1 MVDREQTALRSPY
14 RPAALLSLVE
24 YEVEIT
30 DEAKA
35 KLRLI
40 PKETRRLIG
49 YKIFLLQRGL
59 GGSVRKMRGSTNEYR
74 LRVGNYR
81 VLFELERKTIMIYAV
96 GDRKDIYR

>member
-1 MVDREQTALRSPY
+1 M
-14 RPAALLSLVE
+14 E
-24 YEVEIT
+24 YKVEIT

-35 KLRLI
+35 RLRLI
-40 PKETRRLIG
+40 PKDTRRVIG

-59 GGSVRKMRGSTNEYR
+59 GGDVKKLRGSANEYR

-81 VLFELERKTIMIYAV
+81 VLFELEGTTIMIYAV